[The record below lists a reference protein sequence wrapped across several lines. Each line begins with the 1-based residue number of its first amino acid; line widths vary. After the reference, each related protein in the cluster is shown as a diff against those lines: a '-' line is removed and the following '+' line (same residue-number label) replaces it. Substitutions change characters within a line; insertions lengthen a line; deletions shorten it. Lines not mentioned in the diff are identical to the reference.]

1 MINMNELL
9 NNISLKTKENNLE
22 ENLFVDKIIVNKN
35 KDAKAELPYIATE
48 KWVNQLGSR
57 LETNY

>member
-1 MINMNELL
+1 MNELL
-9 NNISLKTKENNLE
+9 NDIDLKNKENKFE

-35 KDAKAELPYIATE
+35 RNSKIELPYIATE
-48 KWVNQLGSR
+48 KWISQLGSR

>member
-1 MINMNELL
+1 MNEIL
-9 NNISLKTKENNLE
+9 NDISLTTKENKFE

-35 KDAKAELPYIATE
+35 RNSKVELPYIATE
-48 KWVNQLGSR
+48 KWISQLGSR

>member
-1 MINMNELL
+1 MNELL
-9 NNISLKTKENNLE
+9 NDISLQTKENKFK

-35 KDAKAELPYIATE
+35 KNLKIELPYIATE
-48 KWVNQLGSR
+48 KWISQLGSR

>member
-1 MINMNELL
+1 MNELF
-9 NNISLKTKENNLE
+9 NEISFKTKQNKFE

-35 KDAKAELPYIATE
+35 RDSKVELPYIATE
-48 KWVNQLGSR
+48 KWIGQLGSR

>member
-1 MINMNELL
+1 MNEIL
-9 NNISLKTKENNLE
+9 NDINLTTKENKFE

-35 KDAKAELPYIATE
+35 RNSKVELPYIATE
-48 KWVNQLGSR
+48 KRISQLGNR

>member
-1 MINMNELL
+1 MNELL
-9 NNISLKTKENNLE
+9 NDISLKTKENKFE

-35 KDAKAELPYIATE
+35 KNPKIELPYIATE
-48 KWVNQLGSR
+48 KWISQLGSR

>member
-1 MINMNELL
+1 MNELL
-9 NNISLKTKENNLE
+9 NDISLTTKENKFE

-35 KDAKAELPYIATE
+35 RNSKVELPYIATE
-48 KWVNQLGSR
+48 KWISQLGNR